1 MKRNLIFIMSCIAG
15 LAFTTAVYAQKND
28 LLNDQNPRYQES
40 RAKYIELADS
50 LNRNQGSTVQ
60 STYKAYD
67 WYEAREE
74 RRKLRRERNYQ
85 LNLNSGYYYNSP
97 YFYPSISYGNY
108 GFGGQFGYGG
118 YGGYGWGNSRP
129 WGW

>member
-1 MKRNLIFIMSCIAG
+1 MKRNLIFIMSCVAG
-15 LAFTTAVYAQKND
+15 LTFATNNYAQRTD
-28 LLNDQNPRYQES
+28 LLKDQNPNYQES

-50 LNRNQGSTVQ
+50 LTRNQGTTVQ
-60 STYKAYD
+60 NTYKAYD

-108 GFGGQFGYGG
+108 GYGSRFGYGVNI
-118 YGGYGWGNSRP
+118 GYGWGNR